1 MSKNKWKWL
10 LYVMPLLIISSGSIG
25 YAAIKGWNVNPQI
38 EASFDFGA
46 DEVATFNQ
54 HFTIDNKVSATGFT
68 EDGIITTTSV
78 TIDHTIYTIPYVDT
92 SDPLSDFTITILF
105 SFDGGDSA
113 MSHYA
118 PDNATG
124 FTLLTVLAD
133 ENSNLNLF
141 DVSDVT
147 SSTLKYGDAKKS
159 NGNYDNT
166 IAGEISS
173 ENGTASSWLFDFSDN
188 EYLSKN
194 KVYFSVTFTLSFH
207 TGLDYLSDFY
217 SKLDADKS
225 LKYSLY
231 VGAIGWTIKQ

>member
-25 YAAIKGWNVNPQI
+25 YAASKGWNVNPQI

-54 HFTIDNKVSATGFT
+54 HFTIDNTVKAAGFT
-68 EDGIITTTSV
+68 EDGIITTSKV
-78 TIDHTIYTIPYVDT
+78 TIGNTIYTISYVDT
-92 SDPLSDFTITILF
+92 SNPLSDFTITVLF
-105 SFDGGDSA
+105 SFDGEDSA

-118 PDNATG
+118 PDKATG

-141 DVSDVT
+141 DVSDVA
-147 SSTLKYGDAKKS
+147 SATLKYGDTKKS

-166 IAGEISS
+166 IDGTSSS
-173 ENGTASSWLFDFSDN
+173 ESSTTSSWLFNFSND
-188 EYLSKN
+188 EYLSK
-194 KVYFSVTFTLSFH
+194 KQVYFSVTYTLSFH
-207 TGLDYLSDFY
+207 TGLDYSSDFY

-231 VGAIGWTIKQ
+231 VGAIGWTIKK